1 MKEEPFPP
9 VNVSDGGIL
18 VKSPK
23 LSFVHAFTHVVSS
36 LEKVDF
42 VAIVQERKKEYQF
55 RSKQGSANASIVC
68 TPPIAQVSRTAG
80 RSQQS

>member
-1 MKEEPFPP
+1 MNEEPFPL

-36 LEKVDF
+36 LEMVDF
-42 VAIVQERKKEYQF
+42 VAIGRRKER
-55 RSKQGSANASIVC
+55 IPV
-68 TPPIAQVSRTAG
+68 
-80 RSQQS
+80 